1 MYSIDS
7 DVTNEYVIN
16 KSKFITKLYYVDN
29 VEEVASVLNK
39 VKSEYSLA
47 NHYCYAYII
56 NNISKSSDD
65 KEPSGTAGI
74 PILNVLLK
82 NNINNILCIV
92 VRYFGG
98 IKLGAGGLTR
108 AYTQAVAEALKEAN
122 IVEKHLIDVYDV
134 SIDYSFTK
142 KFEHLLKVNDID
154 CLNKEYN
161 EQVTYRLY
169 IDDLS
174 FFDTIQDLTSN
185 RYSKEFIKKEYV
197 PVK

>member
-82 NNINNILCIV
+82 NNLNNILCIV
-92 VRYFGG
+92 VRYSGG
-98 IKLGAGGLTR
+98 IKLGAGGLVR
-108 AYTQAVAEALKEAN
+108 AYTNSVSSALIN
-122 IVEKHLIDVYDV
+122 HIVKYNEGYKIRITFNYDE
-134 SIDYSFTK
+134 INKINY
-142 KFEHLLKVNDID
+142 LLKDVNVVY
-154 CLNKEYN
+154 KEYN
-161 EQVTYRLY
+161 DNIIYECLILKDKYE
-169 IDDLS
+169 S
-174 FFDTIQDLTSN
+174 
-185 RYSKEFIKKEYV
+185 IKKELNSSIIESCYI
-197 PVK
+197 KDTI

>member
-82 NNINNILCIV
+82 NNLNNILCIV

-98 IKLGAGGLTR
+98 IKLGAGGLVR
-108 AYTQAVAEALKEAN
+108 AYTNSVSSALLQSALFSAVFN
-122 IVEKHLIDVYDV
+122 
-134 SIDYSFTK
+134 SIDEYAPSTYI
-142 KFEHLLKVNDID
+142 EWSIAYAWDIS
-154 CLNKEYN
+154 L
-161 EQVTYRLY
+161 
-169 IDDLS
+169 
-174 FFDTIQDLTSN
+174 FM
-185 RYSKEFIKKEYV
+185 
-197 PVK
+197 